1 MQLMF
6 ILQPATVGVLRLGYV
21 SQHEGILHVGTALNP
36 SNKNFQKHLNKFLAR
51 SRFLGLFC
59 FQVSATKASS

>member
-36 SNKNFQKHLNKFLAR
+36 SNKNLNKFLAR
-51 SRFLGLFC
+51 SRFLGLLC
-59 FQVSATKASS
+59 FQVPATKASS